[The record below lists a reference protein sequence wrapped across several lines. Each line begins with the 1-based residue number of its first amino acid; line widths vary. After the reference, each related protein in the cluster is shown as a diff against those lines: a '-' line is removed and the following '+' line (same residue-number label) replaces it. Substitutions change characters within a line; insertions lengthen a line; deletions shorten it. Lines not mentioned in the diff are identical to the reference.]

1 MSIGPRPLLCRWFR
15 RRRKMVRTPFLGLS
29 ALTLSA
35 CASTA
40 PTGQTIAVT
49 GSVIY
54 RERIALPP
62 TAQIEVKLDDVS
74 LADAPSRTL
83 ASQRFAAGGKQVPFP
98 FALTV
103 DRAELDPQHSYA
115 VSARITDADG
125 KLMFI
130 TDTRNSVTFG
140 SGSTVD
146 MGVLNLRSEEHTSE
160 LQSLMRTSYAVFC
173 LKKK

>member
-1 MSIGPRPLLCRWFR
+1 
-15 RRRKMVRTPFLGLS
+15 MVRTIFLGIS
-29 ALTLSA
+29 AFALSA

-40 PTGQTIAVT
+40 PAERTIAVT
-49 GSVIY
+49 GSVTY

-62 TAQIEVKLDDVS
+62 TARIEVKLDDVS

-83 ASQRFAAGGKQVPFP
+83 ASQRFAAEGRQVPFA

-103 DRAELDPQHSYA
+103 DRADLDPRHSYA

-130 TDTRNSVTFG
+130 TDTRNSVTFT

-146 MGVLNLRSEEHTSE
+146 MGMLTLVKTN
-160 LQSLMRTSYAVFC
+160 
-173 LKKK
+173 